1 MKNNIS
7 FFALTELFISIIIGV
22 LLLYL
27 TFAIINKFIRKKHNI
42 KYDNISFSIFVSSII
57 FSVGYLVADIK
68 APILNSLRIIQEQ
81 PDYTGNIY
89 IDGLKYSLMFLI
101 IIIASIFLI
110 NAISFYLFSSM
121 TKTLKEFDEIKK
133 DNIAVAILSGV
144 IIIAVSIMLKDSLYF
159 LLDTFVPYPE
169 IPRLK

>member
-169 IPRLK
+169 IPRFK